1 PGPPDPSALEAHIDE
16 EVQMPVIDPDPNML
30 KASADSAKHAT
41 EETWRHIDAEVVAA
55 DGDYVKLMT
64 TLMDEGPW
72 GYTIQPR
79 IHGDGTVRAIII
91 NTWDEIREAYEE
103 VRGRSDLLRSESLI
117 ELRGTWY
124 VFNESISYG
133 HVKTEPEPSPGT
145 HLLGLFPV
153 SSKKGI
159 SGELVFPLLPK
170 DFYGRGDVPADIPT
184 DRLELREWI
193 LKLNERYLD
202 AFRAGDV
209 DGMLDTFNDD
219 VAGGV
224 RDYVNDTGALIELH
238 GKDAARAHYT
248 DFVAK
253 YEINSV
259 DLFDRV
265 IQPEYVFF
273 ELRIT
278 ATPRDGG
285 PTVAFHTAQFD
296 VLAKD
301 NRSFVRIGHGT
312 DPTTVV

>member
-1 PGPPDPSALEAHIDE
+1 MG
-16 EVQMPVIDPDPNML
+16 VIDPDPKML
-30 KASADSAKHAT
+30 KDSAAAAKHASDQ
-41 EETWRHIDAEVVAA
+41 TWRHIDAEVVAA

-64 TLMDEGPW
+64 TLMDDGPW

-91 NTWDEIREAYEE
+91 NTWEEIAEAYEE

-124 VFNESISYG
+124 VFQESMSYG

-153 SSKKGI
+153 GSGDGI

-170 DFYGRGDVPADIPT
+170 DFYGQGEVPADLPSEP
-184 DRLELREWI
+184 LAFREHM
-193 LKLNERYLD
+193 LKVHESYLD

-209 DGMLDTFNDD
+209 DGMLATFNAD

-224 RDYVNDTGALIELH
+224 RDYVNDTGGLIELQ

-248 DFVAK
+248 EFFAK
-253 YEINSV
+253 YAVDSV
-259 DLFDRV
+259 ELLDRV
-265 IQPEYVFF
+265 IQPEYVFC

-278 ATPRDGG
+278 ATPKDGG
-285 PTVAFHTAQFD
+285 PTVAFQTAQFD

-301 NRSFVRIGHGT
+301 GLFFVRIGHGT
-312 DPTTVV
+312 DPSTDV

>member
-1 PGPPDPSALEAHIDE
+1 MG
-16 EVQMPVIDPDPNML
+16 VIDPDPQML
-30 KASADSAKHAT
+30 KDSTASRKHAT
-41 EETWRHIDAEVVAA
+41 DQTWRHIDAEVIAK
-55 DGDYVKLMT
+55 DGDYEKLMT

-79 IHGDGTVRAIII
+79 INGDGTVRAIII

-124 VFNESISYG
+124 VFNETMSYG
-133 HVKTEPEPSPGT
+133 HIKTDPEPGPGT

-153 SSKKGI
+153 SSAKGI

-170 DFYGRGDVPADIPT
+170 DFYGRGDVPADLPT
-184 DRLELREWI
+184 ERNEFREWEM
-193 LKLNERYLD
+193 KLNDRYLD

-209 DGMLDTFNDD
+209 DGMLATFNDD

-224 RDYVNDTGALIELH
+224 RDYVDDNGGLIELQ

-248 DFVAK
+248 AFFEK
-253 YEINSV
+253 YTIDDV
-259 DLFDRV
+259 ILLDRI

-278 ATPRDGG
+278 ATPKAGG
-285 PTVAFHTAQFD
+285 DQVAFHTAQFD

-301 NRSFVRIGHGT
+301 GLSFVRIGHGT
-312 DPTTVV
+312 DVSTVV